1 MGRANMPLL
10 GVRDAAWVTL
20 CCRKRLLHSLS
31 VSRIAEGWLPC
42 LLTAA
47 PLTRRSWL
55 LSRFPKLC
63 LTMLPLT
70 TNAGAHA
77 MGRLGATAL
86 GEGGG
91 GGGGGACGVGDREY
105 LTPSTVK

>member
-1 MGRANMPLL
+1 
-10 GVRDAAWVTL
+10 
-20 CCRKRLLHSLS
+20 
-31 VSRIAEGWLPC
+31 
-42 LLTAA
+42 
-47 PLTRRSWL
+47 
-55 LSRFPKLC
+55 
-63 LTMLPLT
+63 
-70 TNAGAHA
+70 